1 MKKITVITLLQL
13 TEVDKTLN
21 FQSGRE
27 TKGIHAA
34 DI

>member
-1 MKKITVITLLQL
+1 MKKNYCNYFTT